1 MSEIPIQAE
10 LRDDSATARSP
21 EMSPPASGSKICAAG
36 AGLLGAVCCGGGL
49 IAVGATVIGATGA
62 AVFMRSWVDMQG
74 ITLIASTLAIL
85 AVLALAAVVSRR
97 ARAGLAQDEARY
109 LYGRTVLVLGAWAL
123 GGYFAFYIIAGSVL
137 TLIGFEYP
145 KM

>member
-1 MSEIPIQAE
+1 MSEMQIQAGSHE
-10 LRDDSATARSP
+10 NPANATLETPRLAG
-21 EMSPPASGSKICAAG
+21 GSKACAAG

-49 IAVGATVIGATGA
+49 IAVGATLIGATGA

-74 ITLIASTLAIL
+74 ITLIFSSLAIV

-97 ARAGLAQDEARY
+97 ARAGLPPEDARHV
-109 LYGRTVLVLGAWAL
+109 YGRTVLVLGAWAL
-123 GGYFAFYIIAGSVL
+123 AGYFAFYLIAGSIL
-137 TLIGFEYP
+137 TLVGFEYP